1 MNFVMAKDKRPA
13 DELSIEELE
22 ALLAQKK
29 LEARQAR
36 VQQFRRSGRAMRLR
50 TEETPPGPTEDSN
63 GVPER
68 HEHEDVEERSK
79 TRRPFMGLLFN
90 RPFMGLL
97 FNRTLVVVEVL
108 AVIGLALILFNG
120 VDALQQL
127 NQDAADVLIGRTP
140 TPTPLISAVVLPSGH
155 TPPSSPGGARPNEAE
170 IPENLRPLVQ
180 SLPAVSIPT
189 PGPEQARSIFI
200 PVLWNAAAPVVQ
212 GDGWEQLKRG
222 VGQHIG
228 SIDPGQNGNMVL
240 SAHNDIFGELFRELD
255 KLKPG
260 DEIFVNTSSRRYT
273 YKVTGLRIVEPTEV
287 SVMAPTTRPTV
298 TLISCYPY
306 LVDTQRI
313 VVFAELVQG

>member
-1 MNFVMAKDKRPA
+1 MVNFVMAKDKRPA

-50 TEETPPGPTEDSN
+50 TEETPPAPTEDSN
-63 GVPER
+63 GVPGR

-79 TRRPFMGLLFN
+79 TR